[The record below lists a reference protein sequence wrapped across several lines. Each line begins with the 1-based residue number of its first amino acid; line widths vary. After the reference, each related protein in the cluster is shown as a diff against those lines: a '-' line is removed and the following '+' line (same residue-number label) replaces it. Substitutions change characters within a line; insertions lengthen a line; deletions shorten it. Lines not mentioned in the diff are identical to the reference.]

1 MGPTIA
7 PVFEFS
13 PASSKLGGFTDAPGE
28 VCGQGHTTNR
38 KAYSETV
45 CWFHVKKKRTGQY
58 IIRALANQI
67 VLDRNVF
74 TAG

>member
-7 PVFEFS
+7 PVFEFFVWG

-28 VCGQGHTTNR
+28 VCGQGHTRSR

-45 CWFHVKKKRTGQY
+45 CWFHVKKKERDSTS
-58 IIRALANQI
+58 
-67 VLDRNVF
+67 
-74 TAG
+74 